1 MSTVH
6 RSAPVRQS
14 PPNRINK
21 LSKRPPT
28 PTPTPT
34 PPTPSR
40 WLLWVVLGG
49 ALLGTLLLFHPGIGG
64 STTRE
69 FSYSGF
75 VSEVTANKVSTA
87 TISSTGL
94 VTGKLDNG
102 VAYTSQIPTALNNN
116 ALSPLLLT
124 HGVQVTGTSSSSYS
138 VASLLFSLWPL
149 LLLVGVF
156 VWFARRGRKQ
166 LGGIMSIGRSKAK
179 LYDEERPSTRFA
191 DIAGYEGS
199 KAEVMEVVDYLK
211 HPERYAQAGAV
222 GPKGVLMV
230 GPPGT
235 GKTLLAKAVAGE
247 AG

>member
-1 MSTVH
+1 M
-6 RSAPVRQS
+6 
-14 PPNRINK
+14 NK
-21 LSKRPPT
+21 LDKRPPT
-28 PTPTPT
+28 PAPPATPRWPM
-34 PPTPSR
+34 
-40 WLLWVVLGG
+40 WLLLAGAVLVG
-49 ALLGTLLLFHPGIGG
+49 LVLFHPGIKG
-64 STTRE
+64 SAIRD
-69 FSYSGF
+69 FSYSAF

-102 VAYTSQIPTALNNN
+102 VAYTSQIPTALNDN

-166 LGGIMSIGRSKAK
+166 LGGIMSIGQSKAK

-211 HPERYAQAGAV
+211 HPQRYARAGAV
-222 GPKGVLMV
+222 PAGSARTTSASRRSTSCCRRW
-230 GPPGT
+230 T
-235 GKTLLAKAVAGE
+235 GSSRAPAWS
-247 AG
+247 

>member
-21 LSKRPPT
+21 LSKRP

-191 DIAGYEGS
+191 DIAG
-199 KAEVMEVVDYLK
+199 
-211 HPERYAQAGAV
+211 
-222 GPKGVLMV
+222 
-230 GPPGT
+230 
-235 GKTLLAKAVAGE
+235 
-247 AG
+247 